1 MNSLL
6 IFNTMLIL
14 YNLLF
19 LMYAC
24 MCMKSELFY
33 YLIAFLPILDLL
45 QVFIMINFTIRYY
58 KLARIINFYFNSDL

>member
-1 MNSLL
+1 
-6 IFNTMLIL
+6 MLIL
-14 YNLLF
+14 YNVLF

-24 MCMKSELFY
+24 MCFKVDDFD
-33 YLIAFLPILDLL
+33 YLIAYLPILDLL

>member
-1 MNSLL
+1 
-6 IFNTMLIL
+6 
-14 YNLLF
+14 
-19 LMYAC
+19 MYAC
-24 MCMKSELFY
+24 MCFKSDLFF